1 MATGNGRQQD
11 PRRKTVVSGNNE
23 RPSFSP
29 VQKTPSAED
38 RARKNARIAEAAAR
52 EPKTTPTEGRPVAQS
67 RQRAR
72 RRRTFARIYVCAA
85 VLLVTLAMLLAVT
98 VFFTVEVIE
107 VNGNVRYSSDEII
120 GKTGIEFGDN
130 LLLMD
135 KFDAVDNIRNALL
148 FIENVEIRRSLPN
161 KLVINVSEVRLAVA
175 FHGDDGKYWL
185 ADANGRL
192 LEQVEERPA
201 YSALVSGITLKNPF
215 LGSRFTAQES
225 EKQQPLEL
233 LLHALDTSGCMEEA
247 SDIRMEK
254 VYDIRMTYKDRYEVI
269 FGRSDQ
275 IERAVA
281 TLDILIADLER
292 KGIYS
297 GEIDFSD
304 GSVRVISR

>member
-1 MATGNGRQQD
+1 
-11 PRRKTVVSGNNE
+11 
-23 RPSFSP
+23 
-29 VQKTPSAED
+29 
-38 RARKNARIAEAAAR
+38 
-52 EPKTTPTEGRPVAQS
+52 
-67 RQRAR
+67 
-72 RRRTFARIYVCAA
+72 
-85 VLLVTLAMLLAVT
+85 
-98 VFFTVEVIE
+98 
-107 VNGNVRYSSDEII
+107 
-120 GKTGIEFGDN
+120 
-130 LLLMD
+130 
-135 KFDAVDNIRNALL
+135 
-148 FIENVEIRRSLPN
+148 
-161 KLVINVSEVRLAVA
+161 LVINVSEVRLAVA
-175 FHGDDGKYWL
+175 FSGDDGKYWL

-201 YSALVSGITLKNPF
+201 YSALVSGITLENPF